1 MNNYEKV
8 GLYEHNIESYEKVK
22 EQFEKDNTVALI
34 QATGTGKTYN
44 ALQLAYDN
52 PNEKIIYVVP
62 SVSII
67 EHIKEVISKS

>member
-52 PNEKIIYVVP
+52 PKEKIIYVVQ
-62 SVSII
+62 V
-67 EHIKEVISKS
+67 

>member
-1 MNNYEKV
+1 MNNYKKV

-52 PNEKIIYVVP
+52 PNTKRKYN
-62 SVSII
+62 
-67 EHIKEVISKS
+67 

>member
-52 PNEKIIYVVP
+52 PNEKIIYVVQ
-62 SVSII
+62 V
-67 EHIKEVISKS
+67 

>member
-52 PNEKIIYVVP
+52 PNEKII
-62 SVSII
+62 
-67 EHIKEVISKS
+67 